1 MINRITVKGFKSIK
15 ELMDFD
21 LRTLNVIVGANGAGK
36 SNFIQIF
43 YMVHAMSL
51 KAFQDFILT
60 AGGADVFPFN
70 GIRET
75 PKIEMEFS
83 LGDNSYQ
90 FTLLPTADEKFV
102 ISEAR
107 CSKDHNWQSY
117 GSGMLES
124 RLADEKDERSV
135 VYPGSPGIGYYVY
148 NAISRWT
155 VYHFHDTS
163 ATAPMRRSEIVEDCE
178 RLRTDGGNIAPFLR
192 ALRDG
197 DASCRE
203 SYKRIVEA
211 VRLVTPFFE
220 DFRLDVTKVGMADK
234 VKLSWRQKGSDYP
247 FQPYHLSDGSIRF
260 MCLATAL
267 LQPCPP
273 STIIIDEPELGL
285 HPMAISLLAELI
297 KTAARHTQVIVA
309 TQSPALIDHFGVE
322 DLIVARRKGGASI
335 FERLDESSMK
345 VWLEDYS
352 LGELW
357 QKNIISGGPVH
368 E

>member
-1 MINRITVKGFKSIK
+1 M
-15 ELMDFD
+15 
-21 LRTLNVIVGANGAGK
+21 
-36 SNFIQIF
+36 
-43 YMVHAMSL
+43 
-51 KAFQDFILT
+51 
-60 AGGADVFPFN
+60 
-70 GIRET
+70 
-75 PKIEMEFS
+75 
-83 LGDNSYQ
+83 
-90 FTLLPTADEKFV
+90 
-102 ISEAR
+102 
-107 CSKDHNWQSY
+107 
-117 GSGMLES
+117 
-124 RLADEKDERSV
+124 
-135 VYPGSPGIGYYVY
+135 
-148 NAISRWT
+148 
-155 VYHFHDTS
+155 
-163 ATAPMRRSEIVEDCE
+163 
-178 RLRTDGGNIAPFLR
+178 
-192 ALRDG
+192 
-197 DASCRE
+197 
-203 SYKRIVEA
+203 
-211 VRLVTPFFE
+211 TPFFE
-220 DFRLDVTKVGMADK
+220 DFRLDVTKIGMADK

-322 DLIVARRKGGASI
+322 DLIVARRKGGASV